1 MTIVTV
7 IIKDN
12 RNEAGEEI
20 VEMEGHMDPPD
31 AIDLPPTPSLIVG
44 SYIAAN
50 SEAICKAAIA
60 WFAGLQK
67 APDVEEPAIK
77 APKIILPDD
86 GIHGVPV

>member
-1 MTIVTV
+1 MTTVTV

-20 VEMEGHMDPPD
+20 VEMEGHMDPPN

-50 SEAICKAAIA
+50 SELICKEAMR
-60 WFAGLQK
+60 WFNAMSTGPATMDTPVVR
-67 APDVEEPAIK
+67 APQIYV
-77 APKIILPDD
+77 PDQ
-86 GIHGVPV
+86 GVV

>member
-1 MTIVTV
+1 MTTVTV

-20 VEMEGHMDPPD
+20 VEIEGHMDPPN

-50 SEAICKAAIA
+50 SESICKAAIA
-60 WFAGLQK
+60 WF
-67 APDVEEPAIK
+67 VEEPAIK
-77 APKIILPDD
+77 APQIYVPDQ
-86 GIHGVPV
+86 GVV

>member
-1 MTIVTV
+1 MTVVTV

-50 SEAICKAAIA
+50 SENICKAAIA
-60 WFAGLQK
+60 WFAGMQK
-67 APDVEEPAIK
+67 APDVEEPVIK
-77 APKIILPDD
+77 APQIILPDD

>member
-50 SEAICKAAIA
+50 SEAICKAAIQ
-60 WFAGLQK
+60 WFGDLQK
-67 APDVEEPAIK
+67 APDVDEPVIK
-77 APKIILPDD
+77 TPQIILPDD
-86 GIHGVPV
+86 GIQGAPV